1 MPPKKPYFGIKPFDE
16 KRKKK
21 YREPSI
27 AEAFDA
33 GQIRYYGLH
42 AVSSLL
48 GLLPRMKRSQLK
60 ELDKWTK
67 VHYKLPIFKKSELLP
82 EPEIIKPVKNPKK
95 ANENLIEKNKLHQD
109 VQEFEY
115 DKYKQ
120 MIPTLQLYMD
130 DITNNEN
137 YYTLKHIIKSSEEVK
152 KRQAKI
158 LNSPFYDKKYDSIM
172 KDSKFF
178 IQYDQLLLK
187 IMDLKNNQDKEARL
201 RESEPLPEPEV
212 IDETLKKKNQAATKI
227 QSLVRMKK
235 AKKQLQTLK
244 DNVRKKT
251 YNDLIK
257 MLETYKEIRQ
267 NADYYKNNRDEFQ
280 KKIKQFSTERS
291 TLVDNKLDDLDHE
304 IIASILKGIDKKMFT
319 KLNEL
324 TKLMKYVNTIYENLG
339 TSNEETEKNNLMKY
353 IYPLVEDLL

>member
-1 MPPKKPYFGIKPFDE
+1 MSSKKPYFGIKPFDE

-67 VHYKLPIFKKSELLP
+67 VHYKLPIFKKSE
-82 EPEIIKPVKNPKK
+82 
-95 ANENLIEKNKLHQD
+95 
-109 VQEFEY
+109 
-115 DKYKQ
+115 
-120 MIPTLQLYMD
+120 
-130 DITNNEN
+130 
-137 YYTLKHIIKSSEEVK
+137 S
-152 KRQAKI
+152 
-158 LNSPFYDKKYDSIM
+158 
-172 KDSKFF
+172 
-178 IQYDQLLLK
+178 
-187 IMDLKNNQDKEARL
+187 
-201 RESEPLPEPEV
+201 LPEPEV
-212 IDETLKKKNQAATKI
+212 IDETLQKKNQAATKI

-244 DNVRKKT
+244 DNVHKKI

-280 KKIKQFSTERS
+280 KKVKQFSTERS

-304 IIASILKGIDKKMFT
+304 IIISILKGIDTKIFT

-324 TKLMKYVNTIYENLG
+324 TKLIKYVNTIYENLG
-339 TSNEETEKNNLMKY
+339 TSNEVTEKNNLMKY